1 MPVILFCFSF
11 KGGVGKTSGALAIAS
26 CLSSLYSKKVLL
38 VDCDPS
44 TNLTAFFQQSI
55 GKEDAFTNTIKDCL
69 TGDVSPEFAIRRFT
83 YMRVP
88 GEGKERDRYYTN
100 VISPVLE
107 ECVENTPSKNVT
119 RTCILDF
126 LPGDSSIG
134 TLTFDDNT
142 VLRSMFEDLDYDIVI
157 LDGPPELLRITL
169 PCLFSSDALVIPTAP
184 ISDSIQGL
192 SVILNIVDEVRSLG
206 HPLEILGFY
215 LNMVENTSTHQAIA
229 SKLREMLKDSGL
241 LFDAQIKR
249 LATPEKSRSYGI
261 PPTVYEFYTSPYNSA
276 YVMLCNEILA
286 RLQERGML

>member
-142 VLRSMFEDLDYDIVI
+142 VLRSMFEDLDGNYRPQFYDDYIWTSITV
-157 LDGPPELLRITL
+157 LDCPVSDSLLFLDYIDRKWDGNICNLLLANGLSSHEIDLLRAKCVKK
-169 PCLFSSDALVIPTAP
+169 P
-184 ISDSIQGL
+184 
-192 SVILNIVDEVRSLG
+192 
-206 HPLEILGFY
+206 
-215 LNMVENTSTHQAIA
+215 
-229 SKLREMLKDSGL
+229 
-241 LFDAQIKR
+241 
-249 LATPEKSRSYGI
+249 
-261 PPTVYEFYTSPYNSA
+261 
-276 YVMLCNEILA
+276 
-286 RLQERGML
+286 